1 LYTSQ
6 QAGLIC
12 VSLSTLGLA
21 NPSRL
26 VYRKKW
32 EDWMTDKEGIEDGD
46 AKEPSCKVVAKWL
59 VETYTT
65 MPETIGRNAW
75 MKNGFQWF

>member
-1 LYTSQ
+1 
-6 QAGLIC
+6 
-12 VSLSTLGLA
+12 
-21 NPSRL
+21 
-26 VYRKKW
+26 
-32 EDWMTDKEGIEDGD
+32 MTDKEGIEDGD